1 MLHSVPNLILA
12 QPKDSLEA
20 KALLKSAFSQRHPFC
35 IRYPRG
41 NVPYDNADTAAAE
54 IGTWTRWRSN
64 DHVKVCVITYGSDV
78 DRIIAKAQANDL
90 PLEVIN
96 ARFFKPMDEQMLDE
110 ILYRD
115 IPTIVYESD
124 MLDGGLSAAILQY
137 INDHGIEKHLIRM
150 GIKDHFVEQGSVAQL
165 RKAEKI
171 DINSLFRKIERL
183 LSCD

>member
-1 MLHSVPNLILA
+1 M
-12 QPKDSLEA
+12 
-20 KALLKSAFSQRHPFC
+20 
-35 IRYPRG
+35 
-41 NVPYDNADTAAAE
+41 
-54 IGTWTRWRSN
+54 
-64 DHVKVCVITYGSDV
+64 

-137 INDHGIEKHLIRM
+137 INAVSYTHLDVYKRQ
-150 GIKDHFVEQGSVAQL
+150 IKSFSDNCRSANEYYF
-165 RKAEKI
+165 
-171 DINSLFRKIERL
+171 
-183 LSCD
+183 